1 MPCTMNDPHV
11 NALVFGIE
19 HGPALSYSDDAQ
31 AIDHD
36 EPGFRVTLKDRTV
49 RFELNEHYA
58 TQEEALEA
66 VLPYIRG
73 WELDA
78 NLHGRPGDFQLRFDR
93 AEVIDRNPPPP
104 SKQGSVHLSAGGIAA
119 WRFTT
124 GSVEVTV
131 TRGAYPSPPAGVTL
145 KADDPDVKTM
155 YGRLSGYYSNREPLP
170 SIAYFCLTMLEYRRP
185 GRGSQQ
191 RRNAAAHYHISK
203 KVLKEIANLSS
214 NKGGD
219 GSARRASAVSTEL
232 SREEER
238 FLEAAVKTMIRRAAE
253 VAQDPG
259 ESFRTVTLDDF
270 RDRD

>member
-1 MPCTMNDPHV
+1 MPRTMNNPHV

-36 EPGFRVTLKDRTV
+36 EPGFRVILKDRTV

-58 TQEEALEA
+58 TTGKARER
-66 VLPYIRG
+66 VRPYVRN
-73 WELDA
+73 WEMDAGLD
-78 NLHGRPGDFQLRFDR
+78 GRPGDFRLEFQQ
-93 AEVIDRNPPPP
+93 AEVIDRSPPLPTPGGTSISATFTAPTPTLRASLSVVSPSYPPPP
-104 SKQGSVHLSAGGIAA
+104 SGL
-119 WRFTT
+119 
-124 GSVEVTV
+124 
-131 TRGAYPSPPAGVTL
+131 TL

-155 YGRLSGYYSNREPLP
+155 YDRLSGYYSNREPLP
-170 SIAYFCLTMLEYRRP
+170 SMAYFCLTMLEYRRP

-219 GSARRASAVSTEL
+219 GSARKASAVSTEL

-253 VAQDPG
+253 VAQNPDG
-259 ESFRTVTLDDF
+259 SFQTITLDDF